1 MASNFGKRADNSA
14 LIRWVT
20 CGAEISRIINEFEDT
35 CRSQTENSI
44 NHHEDSSS
52 FAGTFYRDIKILYEA
67 LPVNPFMCKNEMIC
81 KINGLSTDLA
91 KDIYVTISAMIE
103 EGEKQFKSFINEELL
118 YQKVSLCSGIH

>member
-44 NHHEDSSS
+44 NHYEDSSS

-67 LPVNPFMCKNEMIC
+67 LPVNPVMCKNEMIC

-103 EGEKQFKSFINEELL
+103 EGEKQFKSFINEGLL